1 VAFCHPRNP
10 VVTPLQS
17 TATFTQQIHISC
29 DSTTPLCLLNQVAG
43 AVYELRFDQVVII
56 KFICVIETCSSSK
69 TPTRRLLMVKRKFYK
84 SATLLPIMRLSTSVE
99 VGLAFFSSR
108 HCGGPL
114 FHSAARR
121 HGTPICRHFSFLLGG
136 VWGCRMWVKE

>member
-1 VAFCHPRNP
+1 VVFCHPRNP
-10 VVTPLQS
+10 VVTLLQS
-17 TATFTQQIHISC
+17 AATFTQQIHISC

-108 HCGGPL
+108 HCGGQCC
-114 FHSAARR
+114 FTVRQD
-121 HGTPICRHFSFLLGG
+121 GTEHLYAVTFLSC
-136 VWGCRMWVKE
+136 WGECGDAGCG